1 MKRKLFIAAA
11 LAGLFAQQ
19 VEAGEF
25 PLSLRGKK
33 RAPKKNLLREI
44 PDAYVLKPEEKSEM
58 ADSTAPEPE
67 FKPSFQVGSIVHMI
81 GSYSQVG
88 YPGSSPSLNGNA
100 DDWVK
105 GAMLYRG
112 RILVGGQLSKKGSFF
127 LETELPFPIGSSG
140 TNVGNKNS
148 QAFIVMLD
156 CQYEH
161 VFKPW
166 FTVVAGAQLVSGNR
180 NGLQGAASLMAND
193 FTFYQYAY
201 NTFAYNAGHV
211 LNSNYGRDIGVNF
224 RGLLLNDKLEYRL
237 GFFTGRYK
245 NGNDPLRT
253 VGRLVYNFL
262 DADKSYYYS
271 GTNLGKGKT
280 ISLGVGAD
288 MQATYL
294 NVGPD
299 VFVDVPLGPGSIT
312 FNGAF
317 QYITGGTDTVSNYA
331 FTKSIPT
338 SYAQLGELGYYI
350 KSLKIQPWLRYENYT
365 VDADPTQAGATGAGL
380 DVFNKT
386 KSSTVF
392 GGGINYFFNGY
403 GTNLR
408 LSYVT
413 KTATTA
419 TPTTVFDPLTGTSTP
434 TGDFDFTT
442 KSYGQ
447 AWLQLQFFLF

>member
-1 MKRKLFIAAA
+1 MKRKIYAGSLA
-11 LAGLFAQQ
+11 LMAFLS
-19 VEAGEF
+19 VETMAGEF
-25 PLSLRGKK
+25 PLSKGGKPAK
-33 RAPKKNLLREI
+33 KKNLLREV
-44 PDAYVLKPEEKSEM
+44 PNSFFEKETV
-58 ADSTAPEPE
+58 ADSTAPVAE
-67 FKPSFQVGSIVHMI
+67 FKPSFQVGSIVHMM

-88 YPGSSPSLNGNA
+88 YPGSAPSDGGKPE
-100 DDWVK
+100 DWVK
-105 GAMLYRG
+105 GAAIYRG

-127 LETELPFPIGSSG
+127 LETELPTPIGTTG
-140 TNVGNKNS
+140 GGKNEQS
-148 QAFIVMLD
+148 PLVMLD

-161 VFKPW
+161 VFTPA
-166 FTVVAGAQLVSGNR
+166 FTVVAGSQLVSGNR

-201 NTFAYNAGHV
+201 NTFANNPVGQP
-211 LNSNYGRDIGVNF
+211 LRSNFGRDVGVNF
-224 RGLLLNDKLEYRL
+224 RGMLLKDKLEYRL
-237 GFFTGRYK
+237 GFFLGRGK

-280 ISLGVGAD
+280 ISLGAGLDAH
-288 MQATYL
+288 ATYL

-299 VFVDVPLGPGSIT
+299 IFVDVPLGSPGSIT

-317 QYITGGTDTVSNYA
+317 QYLTGGTVDPAKSTISYA
-331 FTKSIPT
+331 AQIPT
-338 SYAQLGELGYYI
+338 STVQFAELGYYF
-350 KSLKIQPWLRYENYT
+350 KDLKIQPWLRFENFAVNAYKI
-365 VDADPTQAGATGAGL
+365 QAGGAEGDAL
-380 DVFNKT
+380 SAFNKS

-392 GGGINYFFNGY
+392 GGGLNYFFNGY

-419 TPTTVFDPLTGTSTP
+419 TVKP
-434 TGDFDFTT
+434 TGGVDSET

-447 AWLQLQFFLF
+447 MWLQLQFFLF

>member
-1 MKRKLFIAAA
+1 MKRKFYAGSLA
-11 LAGLFAQQ
+11 LMAFLST
-19 VEAGEF
+19 ETMAGEF
-25 PLSLRGKK
+25 PLTKGGKSAK
-33 RAPKKNLLREI
+33 KKNMLREV
-44 PDAYVLKPEEKSEM
+44 PNSFFEKETV
-58 ADSTAPEPE
+58 ADSTAPVAE
-67 FKPSFQVGSIVHMI
+67 FKPSFQVGSIVHMM
-81 GSYSQVG
+81 GSYAQVG
-88 YPGSSPSLNGNA
+88 YPGSAPSTNGKPE
-100 DDWVK
+100 DWVK

-127 LETELPFPIGSSG
+127 LETELPTP
-140 TNVGNKNS
+140 VGAVGATGKNAQS
-148 QAFIVMLD
+148 PLVMLD

-161 VFKPW
+161 VFAPA
-166 FTVVAGAQLVSGNR
+166 FSIVAGAQLVSGNR

-201 NTFAYNAGHV
+201 NTFTSQP
-211 LNSNYGRDIGVNF
+211 LRSNFGRDVGVNF
-224 RGLLLNDKLEYRL
+224 RGMLLKDKLEYRL
-237 GFFTGRYK
+237 GFFLGRAQ

-280 ISLGVGAD
+280 ISLGAGLDAH
-288 MQATYL
+288 ATYL

-299 VFVDVPLGPGSIT
+299 LFVDVPLGSAGSVT

-317 QYITGGTDTVSNYA
+317 QYLTGGTVDPAKSTISYA
-331 FTKSIPT
+331 AQIPT
-338 SYAQLGELGYYI
+338 STVQFAELGYYF
-350 KSLKIQPWLRYENYT
+350 KDLKIQPWLRFENLA
-365 VDADPTQAGATGAGL
+365 VNADKIQAGGATGDAL
-380 DVFNKT
+380 TAFNKS

-392 GGGINYFFNGY
+392 GGGLNYFFNGY

-413 KTATTA
+413 KTATSA
-419 TPTTVFDPLTGTSTP
+419 VVSP
-434 TGDFDFTT
+434 TGGIDTET

>member
-1 MKRKLFIAAA
+1 MKRKFYAGSLA
-11 LAGLFAQQ
+11 LMAFLST
-19 VEAGEF
+19 ETLAGEF
-25 PLSLRGKK
+25 PLTKGGKPTK
-33 RAPKKNLLREI
+33 KKNMLREM
-44 PDAYVLKPEEKSEM
+44 PNSYFEKETKEAV
-58 ADSTAPEPE
+58 ADSAAPVGEAE
-67 FKPSFQVGSIVHMI
+67 FKPSFQVGSIVHMMA
-81 GSYSQVG
+81 SYSQVG
-88 YPGSSPSLNGNA
+88 YPGSAPSTNGKPE
-100 DDWVK
+100 DWVK
-105 GAMLYRG
+105 GMSLYRG

-140 TNVGNKNS
+140 SNVGGKNS
-148 QAFIVMLD
+148 QAYIVMLD

-166 FTVVAGAQLVSGNR
+166 LQVVAGSQLVSGNR

-201 NTFAYNAGHV
+201 NTFAYNPGHV

-224 RGLLLNDKLEYRL
+224 RGMLLKDKLEYRL

-245 NGNDPLRT
+245 NGDEPLRT
-253 VGRLVYNFL
+253 VGRVVYNFL

-280 ISLGVGAD
+280 ISLGLGAD
-288 MQATYL
+288 GQATYM

-299 VFVDVPLGPGSIT
+299 LFVDVPVGPGSIT
-312 FNGAF
+312 LNTAY
-317 QYITGGTDTVSNYA
+317 QYITGGTNTTSTFTYA
-331 FTKSIPT
+331 TSIPT
-338 SYAQLGELGYYI
+338 SAATLGELGYYFPSV
-350 KSLKIQPWLRYENYT
+350 KLQPWIRFENYT
-365 VDADPTQAGATGAGL
+365 VNAASEQAGGATGDAL
-380 DVFNKT
+380 TAFNKS

-392 GGGINYFFNGY
+392 GGGLNYFFNGY

-413 KTATTA
+413 KTATSA
-419 TPTTVFDPLTGTSTP
+419 VVSP
-434 TGDFDFTT
+434 TGGVETET